1 MKVIWSNFAS
11 DELKSIYKYYKEV
24 ASVKTAK
31 KIKASVF
38 EATKQLVK
46 FSKSGTKE
54 ENLRDLK
61 EDHRYLVAGK
71 FKVIYKIEDNTI
83 YITDVFNCE
92 QNPQKMRDNA
102 ENS

>member
-1 MKVIWSNFAS
+1 MKVIWSDFAS
-11 DELKSIYKYYKEV
+11 DELKSIYEYYKEV

-31 KIKASVF
+31 KIKSTIF

-54 ENLRDLK
+54 ENLRELK
-61 EDHRYLVAGK
+61 EEHRYLVAGK
-71 FKVIYKIEDNTI
+71 YKVIYKVEDDII

-92 QNPQKMRDNA
+92 QNPQKMRENA